1 MCIDGRKRGSIW
13 RTLTCGEKWVARV
26 MEDAGEQWQGW
37 MRTSGRKWGWDFFI
51 GPKAPLTT
59 RANNESGAEDGA
71 VAKPRLPRLR
81 MVRHALVE
89 IRQTGDSHGGTTKS

>member
-1 MCIDGRKRGSIW
+1 M
-13 RTLTCGEKWVARV
+13 TCGENGWPESWKTLAKWTQP
-26 MEDAGEQWQGW
+26 DPWQG
-37 MRTSGRKWGWDFFI
+37 REHPAGSGDGNFFI